1 MAIFRVRRTDYGATL
16 KDPTIST
23 GFLVRDTS
31 TDPTFTVSTP
41 VTTDDTQVKVMSA
54 GDGKISLVS

>member
-31 TDPTFTVSTP
+31 ADPTFTVGVP
-41 VTTDDTQVKVMSA
+41 ATTDDTMATTTTS
-54 GDGKISLVS
+54 GDGKANVVS